1 MAALSLYP
9 METFTPYRFRILTR
23 GDRGEL
29 MPGAYTVARAAS
41 QVEAFADLT
50 RQLSPWESAAP
61 LHGPSVCVR
70 WFQ

>member
-1 MAALSLYP
+1 
-9 METFTPYRFRILTR
+9 METSTPYRFRILSR

-29 MPGAYTVARAAS
+29 TPRAYTVAHAAS
-41 QVEAFADLT
+41 QSEALADLT
-50 RQLSPWESAAP
+50 RQLCPWESAAP

>member
-1 MAALSLYP
+1 
-9 METFTPYRFRILTR
+9 METSTLYRFRILTR

-50 RQLSPWESAAP
+50 RQLSPWEAAAP

-70 WFQ
+70 WFG

>member
-1 MAALSLYP
+1 MQTLHA
-9 METFTPYRFRILTR
+9 YRFRILTR

-29 MPGAYTVARAAS
+29 VAGAYTLARAAS
-41 QVEAFADLT
+41 QSEALADLT

>member
-1 MAALSLYP
+1 MQSLNS
-9 METFTPYRFRILTR
+9 YRFRILSR

-29 MPGAYTVARAAS
+29 VAGAYTVARAAS
-41 QVEAFADLT
+41 QSEARADLA
-50 RQLSPWESAAP
+50 RQLSPWEAAEP

>member
-1 MAALSLYP
+1 MQSLNS
-9 METFTPYRFRILTR
+9 YRFRILSR

-29 MPGAYTVARAAS
+29 TPGAYTVARAAS
-41 QVEAFADLT
+41 QSEARADLA